1 VIILNLPGKSYS
13 DVIIRI
19 ARGDGGIAVGALNAL
34 PASYALARSNRRARQ
49 FRLSR
54 CNHW

>member
-13 DVIIRI
+13 DVIIRV

-34 PASYALARSNRRARQ
+34 PASYALARSNRRVRQ